1 MKAAI
6 SPRSR
11 FWVSPCWSSPSRWCS
26 PSTRSRYSA
35 PVPAR
40 ACGMADVIASEAKQ
54 STRPQRKTGLR
65 RRGVYHRARRSRDPL
80 APHNDE
86 HQLLLNT
93 VNPIGLDLGLE
104 AVERRRGCCAVDGIF
119 SFCQQRKH
127 LHVDRGRMMNDVA
140 VIVQIVGYLPG
151 HAKIVKRDVRK
162 LRQSRQRVGG
172 EVID

>member
-65 RRGVYHRARRSRDPL
+65 PRF
-80 APHNDE
+80 APHNEE

-93 VNPIGLDLGLE
+93 VNPICLDLGLE
-104 AVERRRGCCAVDGIF
+104 AVERRRGGFAVAGLF
-119 SFCQQRKH
+119 SFCPQRKH
-127 LHVDRGRMMNDVA
+127 LHVDRGRLLNYVA
-140 VIVQIVGYLPG
+140 VILQIP
-151 HAKIVKRDVRK
+151 
-162 LRQSRQRVGG
+162 
-172 EVID
+172 